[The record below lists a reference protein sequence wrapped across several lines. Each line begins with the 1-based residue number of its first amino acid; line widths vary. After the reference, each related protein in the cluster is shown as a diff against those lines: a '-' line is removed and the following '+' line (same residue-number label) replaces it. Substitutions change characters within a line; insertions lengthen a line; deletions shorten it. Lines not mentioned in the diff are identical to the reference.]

1 MNIFTKLKEDIEDLL
16 KSEIKKGTFEAIE
29 EDLLSR
35 FSVEPPRDAS
45 FGDMSTNVC
54 LVLASRFHKKP
65 FEMAEILMEKL
76 KAFPDIESVEKAG
89 AGFLNMRMKPQFW
102 AKQLEEILKEGSAYG
117 ESFIG
122 NNEKVNVEFTS
133 ANPTGPLHVGHA
145 RGAIFGDCLSSLLQK
160 VGYDVTREYYINDA
174 GAQVAKLAKSTY
186 LRYLE
191 ALGEKID
198 EIPEGLYP
206 GEYLKDVG
214 NLIVQEDGEKWKN
227 ASEEEYLP
235 YFKKK
240 TIHEMMRL
248 IKTDLELAGIK
259 FDVFSSE
266 KKIAESGQVD
276 KVMKILTDK
285 GLVYEGELPP
295 PKGLKSDEDWE
306 PHKMTIFKSTEFG
319 DEVDRPLKRADG
331 SYTYF
336 TPDIGYQL
344 NKYERGFKKLIMV
357 LGADH
362 AGYVARM
369 KAAVKAVTE
378 GKATIDF
385 ELGQMINFSENGVP
399 MKMSKRAGTLVWF
412 RDLLNDVGKD
422 VTRFYMMT
430 RKNDSQLDFD
440 LVKVKEQSKDNPVF
454 YVQYAH
460 ARAASVRKKAENF
473 FNTKADEFIKDA
485 DLSLLGEEEI
495 TLVKR
500 LATWPRQVEMA
511 ASVHEPHRLSYF
523 LYDVASDFHSL
534 WNLGR
539 TDETKRFIDEGN
551 VDLTKARIA
560 LVLGMMN
567 VIASGLQI
575 FGVTPA
581 EEM

>member
-122 NNEKVNVEFTS
+122 NNEKVNIEFTS

-214 NLIVQEDGEKWKN
+214 ALIVQEDGEKWKN

-378 GKATIDF
+378 GKASIDF

-430 RKNDSQLDFD
+430 RKNDSQLEFD

-495 TLVKR
+495 ALVKR

-511 ASVHEPHRLSYF
+511 ASVYEPHRLSYF